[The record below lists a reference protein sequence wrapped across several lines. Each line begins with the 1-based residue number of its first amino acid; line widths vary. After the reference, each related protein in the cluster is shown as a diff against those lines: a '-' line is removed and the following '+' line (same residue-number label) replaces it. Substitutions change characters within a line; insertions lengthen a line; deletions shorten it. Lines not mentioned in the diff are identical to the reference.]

1 MLTVVTPGPFG
12 VGAWLTPETKR
23 HLLMCYQFK
32 FGSSATKVY
41 AQIRREPPKLGS
53 AADGIDMGVAEFKS
67 ARRWKKNLTRR
78 RAEVQVSRIWFSQV
92 K

>member
-53 AADGIDMGVAEFKS
+53 AADGRPILWNVNRKS
-67 ARRWKKNLTRR
+67 RSNDIIFDDL
-78 RAEVQVSRIWFSQV
+78 E
-92 K
+92 

>member
-1 MLTVVTPGPFG
+1 MFLYAIYVVTGNLSEGSFLRNVVVQIPN
-12 VGAWLTPETKR
+12 LTLNLTLTLTR
-23 HLLMCYQFK
+23 H
-32 FGSSATKVY
+32 
-41 AQIRREPPKLGS
+41 
-53 AADGIDMGVAEFKS
+53 MGVAEFKS